1 MQKSKPIKVGDLV
14 RLKPGLFGDYDYDP
28 KGVTALGW
36 TAIVLELLVP
46 RQRHPRKPQQSFE
59 EPSLAYIQW
68 PNNFIQ
74 RIQVNRLENISGRV
88 SIT

>member
-14 RLKPGLFGDYDYDP
+14 RLKPGLFGDTDH
-28 KGVTALGW
+28 GSGATALGW

-46 RQRHPRKPQQSFE
+46 RQRYARKPQQPFK
-59 EPSLAYIQW
+59 EPSIAYIQW